1 MHPVLII
8 GCGDIGI
15 RAGRLASAAGLPVIG
30 LVRSPEGVDRLR
42 QAGIEPLQADLMDQA
57 CLEGLPTRNAWV
69 LYSAPPPG
77 GGHADAKIRHFL
89 AAIKPGAEPAKLVY
103 LSTSGVYGDCS
114 GEVVT
119 EATPVNP
126 SSARARRRWD
136 AECCVRQFGE
146 ERSVPTVVLRVTGI
160 YGPHRFP
167 LHYLL
172 QKHPMLRREEAP
184 FTNRIHADD
193 LAQVCFAALEKG
205 RDGDLFN
212 VCDGQQSSMTD
223 YFMALAD
230 AFCLERP
237 PEVGMEEAK
246 KVMNPMMLSYLQESR
261 RMENGK
267 MLREL
272 GITLRYP
279 DLQSGLAASAREMLE
294 EQPDLI
300 EQLASRLSKR

>member
-1 MHPVLII
+1 MHPLLII

-15 RAGRLASAAGLPVIG
+15 RTARLAQDAGLPVTG
-30 LVRSPEGVDRLR
+30 VVRSPESLVRLER
-42 QAGIEPLQADLMDQA
+42 AGITPLRADLQD
-57 CLEGLPTRNAWV
+57 LSTLDNLPTRNAWV
-69 LYSAPPPG
+69 LYAAPPPG
-77 GGHADAKIRHFL
+77 GGHTDPKIRNFC
-89 AAIKPGAEPAKLVY
+89 AAIAPGNEPAKLVY
-103 LSTSGVYGDCS
+103 LSTSGVYGDC
-114 GEVVT
+114 GGTVVT

-126 SSARARRRWD
+126 TSARAKRRWD
-136 AECCVRQFGE
+136 AECVVRQFGE
-146 ERSVPTVVLRVTGI
+146 QRSVPTVVLRVTGI
-160 YGPHRFP
+160 YGPHRFA
-167 LHYLL
+167 LHHLL
-172 QKHPMLRREEAP
+172 QGHPVLRRMEAP

-223 YFMALAD
+223 FFLALAD
-230 AFCLERP
+230 VFGLARP
-237 PEVGMEEAK
+237 TEVDMEEAK
-246 KVMNPMMLSYLQESR
+246 RVMNPMMLSYLQESR

-279 DLQSGLAASAREMLE
+279 DLESGLQASAAEMLA

-300 EQLASRLSKR
+300 SDLASRLASR